1 MIQVKEISKIID
13 DKTLLD
19 RVSLD
24 IMPGEILVV
33 MGPSGAGKSTFIRN
47 VLLIDVPSAGEIVV
61 DNKSVFNSMCDF
73 LDKDGLYPNITMV
86 FQQFFLWP
94 HLTVYE
100 NIHLGLKEKILDL
113 DNIINLCKGFS
124 INELFSKYPN
134 EISVGQKQKVSLVR
148 AIVLKSTYLFLDEV
162 TSALDIESTM
172 VTLNYLSEL
181 KKKGVGIVFVTHALH
196 IAQKIADKVVFIED
210 GKIIESGD
218 REILFHPKSERLKK
232 FIDTPIYT

>member
-1 MIQVKEISKIID
+1 MIQVKEISKIVDGRI
-13 DKTLLD
+13 LLD
-19 RVSLD
+19 NISFN

-33 MGPSGAGKSTFIRN
+33 MGPSGAGKSTFVRN
-47 VLLIDVPSAGEIVV
+47 VALIDIPSTGEILVN
-61 DNKSVFNSMCDF
+61 NKSVFNSRVDF
-73 LDKDGLYPNITMV
+73 LDKQGLYPNVTIV

-94 HLTVYE
+94 HLTVHE
-100 NIHLGLKEKILDL
+100 NILLGLKGRIDDS
-113 DNIINLCKGFS
+113 DNIIGACKRFG
-124 INELFSKYPN
+124 IDELLSKYPN
-134 EISVGQKQKVSLVR
+134 EISVGQKQKVSLLR
-148 AIVLKSTYLFLDEV
+148 AVVLKPMYLFLDEV

-172 VTLNYLSEL
+172 ITLNYLNEL
-181 KKKGVGIVFVTHALH
+181 KKQGVGIVFVTHALH